1 MPRLKEFLKSIY
13 GKCILLTAAVALFCA
28 GIYFSIQS
36 QPNVLDN
43 VDYAWAVVVIL
54 VLTPLNLVLSSFEFK
69 ASVALLKGRVEFVDA
84 FKTTVVASAANILPI
99 PGSVM
104 VRLVKLKSL
113 GVSYKEGSIV
123 TIMQIAFWFS
133 VTFFYGGLWLT
144 FINDNW
150 MSYAVTSVGLASLI
164 ASFILSAWRY
174 NNSRI
179 IYWMSFLRLLLIVS
193 DAFALYVCF
202 KALGIGVG
210 FSETSVLS
218 VSSFLGS
225 TVSFV
230 PGGLG
235 IREFFAALIGEIIN
249 LNVASVY
256 LAASLYRILG
266 LLVVLPVGLYFGYRE
281 RMFFKPAT

>member
-13 GKCILLTAAVALFCA
+13 GKCILLAAAVALFCA
-28 GIYFSIQS
+28 GIYFSIRS
-36 QPNVLDN
+36 QPNILDN
-43 VDYAWAVVVIL
+43 VDYGWAIIVVL

-69 ASVALLKGRVEFVDA
+69 ASVALLMGRVGFIDA

-113 GVSYKEGSIV
+113 GVGYKEGSIV

-133 VTFFYGGLWLT
+133 VTFLYGGLWLI

-150 MSYAVTSVGLASLI
+150 MSYAVMAVGLAGFI
-164 ASFILSAWRY
+164 ASFILSVWRY
-174 NNSRI
+174 SNSRI
-179 IYWMSFLRLLLIVS
+179 ICWMSFLRLLLIVS
-193 DAFALYVCF
+193 DAFALYICF
-202 KALGIGVG
+202 QALGVGVA

-281 RMFFKPAT
+281 RLFFKSAT